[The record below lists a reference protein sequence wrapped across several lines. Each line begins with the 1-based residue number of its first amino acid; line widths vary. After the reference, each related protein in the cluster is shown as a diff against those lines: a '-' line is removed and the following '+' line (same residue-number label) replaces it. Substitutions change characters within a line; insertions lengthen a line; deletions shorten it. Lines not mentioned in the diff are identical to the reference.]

1 MPSNYERKPLAVGTY
16 QSNSRRLVFLESP
29 CIGVV
34 SQIKDLDSAA
44 LTYKRTLRNNPHS
57 YAVRRFS
64 PVLHYF
70 FASPVEIIDFLSSP
84 FFYLIRKHS
93 LFDFEIYI
101 SPVTDRIIKRPATNW
116 EIPNTLGIKYRI
128 YRVLRIPSSAS
139 LPTEYHSI

>member
-1 MPSNYERKPLAVGTY
+1 MSMAVIPAEVMDVEVMAATKKIPLAITQAG
-16 QSNSRRLVFLESP
+16 
-29 CIGVV
+29 
-34 SQIKDLDSAA
+34 
-44 LTYKRTLRNNPHS
+44 
-57 YAVRRFS
+57 
-64 PVLHYF
+64 
-70 FASPVEIIDFLSSP
+70 